1 MPAISLDEHV
11 KALSDKLVW
20 NLDWN
25 LLRTFMVIV
34 QEQGITAAAKRLDL
48 KQPTVSNA
56 LKRLETCLGS
66 ELIER
71 GPRNFEVTAQGQ
83 TLYRECTAIFGSVN
97 RLPSVLDKAEQEVSG
112 TVQLVMASH
121 VVCPLLDETLEK
133 FHHLYPSACVSID
146 ITCSKGV
153 IRSILEKKASFGIC
167 LVREQDPALDY
178 RHLYTEHFGFF
189 CGPRHRLFGKHGL
202 GLEDLRG
209 EQCVSFHTD
218 QLNDVLQPVAL
229 LRAQAAFDE
238 KITGVSSHLHE
249 IRRMVIAG
257 MGISALP
264 VHVVER
270 DVRDGLLFR
279 LPPYENPPPIHIW
292 LVSHPAVSLNLV
304 ERKFFAMLNEKIEN
318 TPLEKRTYG
327 NSSTAKPVKVFSRH
341 H

>member
-1 MPAISLDEHV
+1 MKTLC
-11 KALSDKLVW
+11 DKLVW
-20 NLDWN
+20 KLDWN

-34 QEQGITAAAKRLDL
+34 QEQGITAAANRLEL

-97 RLPSVLDKAEQEVSG
+97 RLPSVLDNADQEVSG
-112 TVQLVMASH
+112 TVHLEMASH
-121 VVCPLLDETLEK
+121 VECPLLDDTLEK
-133 FHHLYPSACVSID
+133 FHRLYPSACISID

-178 RHLYTEHFGFF
+178 RHLYTEHFGFY
-189 CGPRHRLFGKHGL
+189 CGPRHRLFGKQNL
-202 GLEDLRG
+202 SLEDLRG

-238 KITGVSSHLHE
+238 NIAGVSSHLHE

-257 MGISALP
+257 LGISALP
-264 VHVVER
+264 IHVVEH

-292 LVSHPAVSLNLV
+292 MVSHPGVSLNQA

-318 TPLEKRTYG
+318 TALEQRTYG
-327 NSSTAKPVKVFSRH
+327 QSVN
-341 H
+341 